1 MKHLQRALYVA
12 LGFALPALAFAQA
25 NQSENTS
32 GTNNAELDFTRVNSL
47 TNDLLTFLDVTIVPI
62 IFAIAF
68 LIFIWGVFQYF
79 IAGAASEEKR
89 DQGKQFVMW
98 GLIGF
103 VVMVSVWGLVNLLAN
118 TLGFN
123 RDTRPGLPTF
133 GNQQEQRDTTP
144 APGS

>member
-1 MKHLQRALYVA
+1 MKHLQRALYIA
-12 LGFALPALAFAQA
+12 LGFALPALAFAQTA
-25 NQSENTS
+25 PAGNT

-47 TNDLLTFLDVTIVPI
+47 VNDLLTFLDVTVVPV

-133 GNQQEQRDTTP
+133 GNQAEQRDTTP
-144 APGS
+144 APGT